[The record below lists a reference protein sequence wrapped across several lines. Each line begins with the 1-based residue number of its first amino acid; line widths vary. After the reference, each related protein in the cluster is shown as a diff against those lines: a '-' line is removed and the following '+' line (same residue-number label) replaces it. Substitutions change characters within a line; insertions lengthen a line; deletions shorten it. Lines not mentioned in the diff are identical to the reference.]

1 MEILTNYNTFLGNV
15 CNINSRVSKING
27 NTYYNIKYKNKEI
40 VEYLSQ
46 YGIVPRKSN
55 TLELP
60 YINWNILL
68 GIFDGD
74 GCISKET
81 KGLYGYKF
89 IITSGSI
96 KFITQVQEFLNGY
109 NIHSSITEN
118 KSNSGHWY
126 NLIICKGA
134 DIYKL
139 YCNLYKESSFFLSRK
154 KEKFCPLLEKF
165 SNSDSV
171 NSVKGRD
178 NHKTEPS
185 PTGEGA
191 ETRNG
196 EPKE

>member
-1 MEILTNYNTFLGNV
+1 M

-40 VEYLSQ
+40 VEYLSK

-55 TLELP
+55 ILELP

-74 GCISKET
+74 GCISKEN

-89 IITSGSI
+89 TITSGSI
-96 KFITQVQEFLNGY
+96 KFITQIQEFLNSY
-109 NIHSSITEN
+109 NIHSSIAEN

-126 NLIICKGA
+126 NLIVCRGA
-134 DIYKL
+134 DIYKI
-139 YCNLYKESSFFLSRK
+139 YCNLYKESSFFLTRK

-165 SNSDSV
+165 GNSNSV
-171 NSVKGRD
+171 NSVKGMD

-185 PTGEGA
+185 SNREGA

-196 EPKE
+196 VSK